1 MYRRDRR
8 PGLPREWPVLF
19 HLKYLRHLWR
29 THVGIISLLRRYNRV
44 RKEIKASPNRRAY
57 TDLALTPVEETDD
70 ESLALFTVS
79 DAAKAAL
86 KKAGAHHPRAVT
98 AA

>member
-19 HLKYLRHLWR
+19 HAKYLRHVWR
-29 THVGIISLLRRYNRV
+29 SHMGIISLLRRFNKV
-44 RKEIKASPNRRAY
+44 RKAIKADPNRRAY
-57 TDLALTPVEETDD
+57 TDLALTPVEETDAELLD
-70 ESLALFTVS
+70 LFSVT

-86 KKAGAHHPRAVT
+86 KKSAGAQPRTVT
-98 AA
+98 A

>member
-19 HLKYLRHLWR
+19 HAKYLRHVWR
-29 THVGIISLLRRYNRV
+29 THRGMFALWRRFDKV
-44 RKEIKASPNRRAY
+44 RKEIKADPNRRAY
-57 TDLALTPVEETDD
+57 TDLALTPVEETEA
-70 ESLALFTVS
+70 ESLALFTVT

-86 KKAGAHHPRAVT
+86 KKTASAKHRALT
-98 AA
+98 A